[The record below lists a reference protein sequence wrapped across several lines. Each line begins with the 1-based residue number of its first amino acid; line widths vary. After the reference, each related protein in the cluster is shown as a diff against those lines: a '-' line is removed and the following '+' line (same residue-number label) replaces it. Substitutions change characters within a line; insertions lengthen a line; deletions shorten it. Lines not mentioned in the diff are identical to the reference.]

1 LSRYNENMCRPFVGR
16 MVHVHTTKGIHRGYV
31 ENVTQSGLYLRPV
44 SDGGHAAAYDFEQNI
59 TTAEQL
65 NEQLDARNV
74 WYRGYG
80 YRGYGGYGGYG
91 YGYGPYAAARFFV
104 PFLTILALTSLLWW

>member
-1 LSRYNENMCRPFVGR
+1 

-31 ENVTQSGLYLRPV
+31 DSVTQSGLYLRPV
-44 SDGGHAAAYDFEQNI
+44 PDGGHVSAYDLERDI

-65 NEQLDARNV
+65 EQRLDARNV
-74 WYRGYG
+74 FYGGSRYRPYA
-80 YRGYGGYGGYG
+80 GYGGYG
-91 YGYGPYAAARFFV
+91 YGPYSAARFFV